1 VPVPRQQRKGTGR
14 MAAHT
19 VNGDELTATREHDA
33 LRGKSDDELLELLE
47 CLCTRM
53 YVENNRHLPL
63 INQCISI
70 NAELLNRYYRHSSR
84 TMSGLALLA
93 ALLGLGQLYLFLFH

>member
-1 VPVPRQQRKGTGR
+1 MTAQTVDTGDVP
-14 MAAHT
+14 AAMEQA
-19 VNGDELTATREHDA
+19 G

-47 CLCTRM
+47 CLCTRL
-53 YVENNRHLPL
+53 YLENNRHLPV

-84 TMSGLALLA
+84 TMSGLALIA
-93 ALLGLGQLYLFLFH
+93 ALLGLGQLCLFLLH

>member
-1 VPVPRQQRKGTGR
+1 MTTQTVDTGDVPVAMEQAG
-14 MAAHT
+14 
-19 VNGDELTATREHDA
+19 

-47 CLCTRM
+47 CLCTRL
-53 YVENNRHLPL
+53 YLENNRHLPV

-84 TMSGLALLA
+84 TMSGLALIA
-93 ALLGLGQLYLFLFH
+93 ALLGLGQLCLFLLR

>member
-1 VPVPRQQRKGTGR
+1 MTAQTVDTGDVPVAMEQAG
-14 MAAHT
+14 
-19 VNGDELTATREHDA
+19 

-47 CLCTRM
+47 CLCTRL
-53 YVENNRHLPL
+53 YLENNRHLPV

-84 TMSGLALLA
+84 TMSGLALIA
-93 ALLGLGQLYLFLFH
+93 ALLGVGQLCLFLLH

>member
-1 VPVPRQQRKGTGR
+1 MTAQTVDTGDVPVAMEQAG
-14 MAAHT
+14 
-19 VNGDELTATREHDA
+19 

-47 CLCTRM
+47 CLCTRL
-53 YVENNRHLPL
+53 YLENNRHLPV

-84 TMSGLALLA
+84 TMSGLALIA
-93 ALLGLGQLYLFLFH
+93 AILGLGQLCLFLLH

>member
-1 VPVPRQQRKGTGR
+1 MTAQ
-14 MAAHT
+14 T
-19 VNGDELTATREHDA
+19 VDSGDLPTAMEQAR

-47 CLCTRM
+47 CLCTRL
-53 YVENNRHLPL
+53 YLENNRHLPV

-84 TMSGLALLA
+84 TMSGLALIA
-93 ALLGLGQLYLFLFH
+93 ALLGVGQLCLFLLH

>member
-1 VPVPRQQRKGTGR
+1 MTAQTVDTGDVPVAMEQAG
-14 MAAHT
+14 
-19 VNGDELTATREHDA
+19 

-47 CLCTRM
+47 CLCTRL
-53 YVENNRHLPL
+53 YLENNRHLPV

-84 TMSGLALLA
+84 TMSGLALIA
-93 ALLGLGQLYLFLFH
+93 ALLGLGQLCLFLLH

>member
-1 VPVPRQQRKGTGR
+1 MTAQTVDTGDVPVAMEQAG
-14 MAAHT
+14 
-19 VNGDELTATREHDA
+19 

-47 CLCTRM
+47 CLCTRL
-53 YVENNRHLPL
+53 YLENNRHLPV

-84 TMSGLALLA
+84 TMSGLALIA
-93 ALLGLGQLYLFLFH
+93 ALLGLGQLCLFLLR

>member
-1 VPVPRQQRKGTGR
+1 MGRMTAQTVDTGDVPVAMEQAG
-14 MAAHT
+14 
-19 VNGDELTATREHDA
+19 

-47 CLCTRM
+47 CLCTRL
-53 YVENNRHLPL
+53 YLENNRHLPV

-84 TMSGLALLA
+84 TMSGLALIA
-93 ALLGLGQLYLFLFH
+93 ALLGLGQLCLFLLR